1 MQKARAFTVD
11 EQAMDVNLRAKRK
24 RKHLP
29 PSKIC
34 KGVELAIEISSK
46 QKGQPLH
53 WQHLFGLNV
62 LN

>member
-1 MQKARAFTVD
+1 MHGCQASHQARQD
-11 EQAMDVNLRAKRK
+11 LNLKD
-24 RKHLP
+24 LP